1 MIKETKVYRAVCDI
15 CGNSIL
21 SSDDTDLLLAMT
33 KKNQCIISGKAS
45 FVCDNCLKELDIGGA
60 DNGR

>member
-1 MIKETKVYRAVCDI
+1 MIKETKVYHAVCDI
-15 CGNSIL
+15 CGNRIL

-45 FVCDNCLKELDIGGA
+45 FVCDECLNKWHIGGA
-60 DNGR
+60 DNG